1 MILAGGG
8 NKCDEDASG
17 GGNVDHSH
25 DNDKK
30 NVLTPNCCFKSHI
43 GETWRHNS
51 LCLILCVV

>member
-30 NVLTPNCCFKSHI
+30 MFSH
-43 GETWRHNS
+43 
-51 LCLILCVV
+51 LIVALSSILVKHGGTIHCALSSV